1 MYSRTPPS
9 VACST
14 FLSYVPL
21 ASSNDGRQWK
31 NDDREGARER
41 KRETEKKIGLL
52 SRERVLGLQA
62 ISRTLFRPIPP
73 PPNAPLFSHPPIL
86 PPSFTPTVA
95 SSSLSFPLY
104 RHRRGGPALIYLHP
118 RARRRRRGVFIFYPA
133 STRCKVYRR
142 DLHRL
147 AFCFPSSRRVLL
159 SCSCTRVAY
168 LCEQELS
175 RSMFTRYFFFF

>member
-1 MYSRTPPS
+1 MGYS
-9 VACST
+9 
-14 FLSYVPL
+14 L
-21 ASSNDGRQWK
+21 ARGSSGYKQ
-31 NDDREGARER
+31 
-41 KRETEKKIGLL
+41 
-52 SRERVLGLQA
+52 SRAHYFVR
-62 ISRTLFRPIPP
+62 FHP

-175 RSMFTRYFFFF
+175 RSMFTRYFFFFFLMRAIQLCYRKIKQVFISISILLIAS